1 MLNNLSIALSNLYL
15 VVLKISMI
23 FFLVIRFYDNG
34 NINKHAAIYLFN
46 SLKLTPST
54 IKASPLSIQL
64 TNNSVS
70 NDSSSTSYIFLILY
84 E

>member
-34 NINKHAAIYLFN
+34 NINKHVPQYIYLT
-46 SLKLTPST
+46 L
-54 IKASPLSIQL
+54 
-64 TNNSVS
+64 
-70 NDSSSTSYIFLILY
+70 
-84 E
+84 